1 MMLLFKVAS
10 LVRRRIRGNFVGAIM
25 PQRPVCGKRARTLQT
40 ARMLDL
46 RAKDSR
52 FRRMKSDGI
61 MQHAARRA
69 QSPAARHR
77 LRCIFVPIVGALSLV
92 AQANALHAAPC
103 RFAPQ
108 GEGLVRDV
116 LDARTFRLDDGRE
129 VRLAGIETPHDG
141 DGAAALAA
149 LIAGREVTLHGDDD
163 RPDRYGRQPAFAF
176 VRGADAPVQSDL
188 LARGAALVSAVLIE
202 HDCAHALLAAE
213 ATARTARRGLWA
225 GSSAIKNAE
234 NPGDILVGTGR
245 FAVVEGRVVSVRL
258 SGATFYVNFSRRPI
272 EGFAVTISRRMIP
285 SLEAAGLDPKSLQ
298 NKRIRVRGWVERR
311 RGPRIE
317 ARHAGQIQVI
327 ATVD

>member
-1 MMLLFKVAS
+1 MLA
-10 LVRRRIRGNFVGAIM
+10 
-25 PQRPVCGKRARTLQT
+25 
-40 ARMLDL
+40 
-46 RAKDSR
+46 
-52 FRRMKSDGI
+52 
-61 MQHAARRA
+61 
-69 QSPAARHR
+69 
-77 LRCIFVPIVGALSLV
+77 PIVGALSLV
-92 AQANALHAAPC
+92 AQAHALHAAPC

-108 GEGLVRDV
+108 GEGRVRDV

-141 DGAAALAA
+141 GGAAALAA
-149 LIAGREVTLHGDDD
+149 LIADREVTLHGDDD

-176 VRGADAPVQSDL
+176 VRGADAPVQSEL
-188 LARGAALVSAVLIE
+188 LARGAALVSAAAIE
-202 HDCAHALLAAE
+202 RDCAHALLAAE
-213 ATARTARRGLWA
+213 ATARAARRGLWA

-234 NPGDILVGTGR
+234 TPGDILAGTGR

-285 SLEAAGLDPKSLQ
+285 SFEAAGLDPKSLQ
-298 NKRIRVRGWVERR
+298 NKRIRVRGWIERR

-327 ATVD
+327 ATAD